1 MRRLSG
7 VIGATIL
14 GATVLGAMILAITIY
29 FTLFWGYDALR
40 ILTSP
45 GYGLEDV
52 WRSQVV
58 FGIGRYAG
66 FGPAELLQL
75 AAALGA
81 LKLVVAGV
89 CAMHVF
95 DRMRRLFA
103 RTKPANEIL
112 ETALIVAVAISIASL
127 VPAILSSNADL
138 AREQLM
144 QVILAGLTAVVCMVE
159 RGKQKDKPAV
169 VAAGLAPAT
178 AEPLVLR

>member
-1 MRRLSG
+1 MRRASG
-7 VIGATIL
+7 VFGAL
-14 GATVLGAMILAITIY
+14 ILAIAIY

-45 GYGLEDV
+45 AYGLEDV

-66 FGPAELLQL
+66 FDPEALIRL

-89 CAMHVF
+89 CAVHVF
-95 DRMRRLFA
+95 DRMRHLFGK
-103 RTKPANEIL
+103 TKPANEIL

-127 VPAILSSNADL
+127 VPAILSHNADL
-138 AREQLM
+138 AREQMIQLF
-144 QVILAGLTAVVCMVE
+144 LAGSTAVFCMIE
-159 RGKQKDKPAV
+159 RGKQKDKPAM
-169 VAAGLAPAT
+169 AADLAPAT
-178 AEPLVLR
+178 AEPIALR